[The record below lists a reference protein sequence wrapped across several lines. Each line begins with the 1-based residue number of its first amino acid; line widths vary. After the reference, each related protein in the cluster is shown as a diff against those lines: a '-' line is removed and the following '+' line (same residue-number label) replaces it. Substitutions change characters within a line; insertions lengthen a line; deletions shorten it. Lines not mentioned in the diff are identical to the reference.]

1 MTLGP
6 GRNVLSSGRYVA
18 YDGSTNISLRLA
30 RLLPGLLCK
39 TWTCLLLLLDHQ
51 RPGVALIQV
60 FYRLL
65 SIVVHYA
72 TEEYEHGL

>member
-1 MTLGP
+1 MSCL
-6 GRNVLSSGRYVA
+6 VA
-18 YDGSTNISLRLA
+18 GMWRMMESTNVSLRLT

-39 TWTCLLLLLDHQ
+39 TWPCLLLLLDHQ

-60 FYRLL
+60 FYRFL